1 MNLEKA
7 RCEEDR
13 NEKTGTKNRQQ
24 VMTFTMVA
32 KRNFVL
38 MNERMMKNVKEK
50 KIKMNDDEEK
60 GKEEKKFKKKN

>member
-1 MNLEKA
+1 
-7 RCEEDR
+7 
-13 NEKTGTKNRQQ
+13 
-24 VMTFTMVA
+24 MVA

-38 MNERMMKNVKEK
+38 MNERIMKNVKEK